1 MVIVN
6 AAAALIVGGMAKD
19 MRDGIEIAAE
29 TIDSGRALKK
39 LEVLREYTK
48 RLI

>member
-1 MVIVN
+1 
-6 AAAALIVGGMAKD
+6 MAKD

-29 TIDSGRALKK
+29 TIDSGMALIK
-39 LEVLREYTK
+39 LEGLREYTE